1 MTIIYIYIHL
11 YVIRSIIAK
20 QWHDDANEK
29 EHEDA
34 AMHHLYITHT
44 YIYRTKTLI
53 AYVLQTYSLPMPVHN
68 FYLFLGPVYSAVG
81 NHQLQSFSRGAVW
94 WCSSRP
100 SLWSGRGYHKSRP
113 QRTWNDFIIWVWLW
127 IVYVHIIFW
136 IIYGL
141 EIIHGL

>member
-1 MTIIYIYIHL
+1 
-11 YVIRSIIAK
+11 
-20 QWHDDANEK
+20 
-29 EHEDA
+29 
-34 AMHHLYITHT
+34 
-44 YIYRTKTLI
+44 
-53 AYVLQTYSLPMPVHN
+53 
-68 FYLFLGPVYSAVG
+68 LGPVYSAVG

-94 WCSSRP
+94 WCSSR